1 MGHIELVACLNE
13 GYRGNWARANFS
25 VLGVHLAPHRPRHGQ
40 SLSKP
45 VLVWVIIH
53 LILAVRAPLVG

>member
-1 MGHIELVACLNE
+1 MGHIEPVAYLKT
-13 GYRGNWARANFS
+13 GYRGNWARANFT